1 MKRTLDAVRVVPER
15 SARRRRR
22 CPRACKGAPSEGKY
36 RTVEEITGEI
46 EALARSA
53 DVATT
58 DRDAPPFV
66 RRSSAVDFQFS
77 DGAGAFD
84 TKVFHPSPGFNT

>member
-1 MKRTLDAVRVVPER
+1 MKRTLEMCGLYQ
-15 SARRRRR
+15 SAR
-22 CPRACKGAPSEGKY
+22 ATSKAVSSTCKGAPRRKY

-66 RRSSAVDFQFS
+66 RRSRAVDFHFF
-77 DGAGAFD
+77 DGSGAFY